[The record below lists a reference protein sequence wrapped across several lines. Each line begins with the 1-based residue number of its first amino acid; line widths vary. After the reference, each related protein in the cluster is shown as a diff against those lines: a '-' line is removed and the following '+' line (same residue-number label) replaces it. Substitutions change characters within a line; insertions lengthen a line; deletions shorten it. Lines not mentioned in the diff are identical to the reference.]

1 MKVSEIL
8 AGSTKAYPSIE
19 IVPPLRGITK
29 DELLESIA
37 PFMEFSP
44 KYINVTSH
52 RDEFEYREEADGSFS
67 RHLLRNRIN
76 ETTVCAA
83 IMSKYDVEVVPHL
96 ICGGSTKEEI
106 ESKLDNLEFLGINN
120 IVALRGDS
128 MTGEKRFTPTP
139 GGYSFASELV
149 EGIRSYQGSAG
160 YKRKRGMDSST
171 SLGMTEGGNG
181 MTEGG
186 NGKTERG
193 NGMTEKELG
202 RGKRLAEERF
212 FCIGVGAYPE
222 KHFEAAN
229 IETDILNLKRKV
241 DAGADYI
248 ITQMF
253 FDNKVYYDFVEKCRA
268 AGITVPIVPGLK
280 PLSTARQISVLPEAF
295 SLDIPL
301 ELTGEIEKH
310 RNDKEAVYRIGTEWC
325 TMQCKDLLKHGVPAV
340 HFYTMGKSRNITD
353 ILREC
358 F

>member
-8 AGSTKAYPSIE
+8 ACSRKAYPSIE

-29 DELLESIA
+29 EELLESIA
-37 PFMEFSP
+37 PFMEFKP

-52 RDEFEYREEADGSFS
+52 RDEFEYRQEADGSFS

-83 IMSKYDVEVVPHL
+83 IMSRYDVEVIPHL
-96 ICGGSTKEEI
+96 ICGGNTKEEI
-106 ESKLDNLEFLGINN
+106 ESRLDNLAFLGINN

-128 MTGEKRFTPTP
+128 MSGEKRFTPTP
-139 GGYSFASELV
+139 GGYSYASEMI
-149 EGIRSYQGSAG
+149 EGIRNYQGSNS
-160 YKRKRGMDSST
+160 YRRSRGLDT
-171 SLGMTEGGNG
+171 DD
-181 MTEGG
+181 
-186 NGKTERG
+186 
-193 NGMTEKELG
+193 
-202 RGKRLAEERF
+202 RF

-229 IETDILNLKRKV
+229 IETDILNLKKKV

-253 FDNKVYYDFVEKCRA
+253 FDNQIYYDFVEKCRA
-268 AGITVPIVPGLK
+268 AGITVPIIPGLK
-280 PLSTARQISVLPEAF
+280 PISTARQINVLPEAF

-301 ELTGEIEKH
+301 ELTQEIEKFKD
-310 RNDKEAVYRIGTEWC
+310 NKEAVYNIGTQWC
-325 TMQCKDLLKHGVPAV
+325 AMQCKDLLQHGVPAV

>member
-1 MKVSEIL
+1 MKISEIL
-8 AGSTKAYPSIE
+8 ANSMKAYPSIE

-52 RDEFEYREEADGSFS
+52 RDEFEYREEPDGSFS
-67 RHLLRNRIN
+67 RHLIRNRIS

-106 ESKLDNLEFLGINN
+106 ESRLDNLAFLGINN

-128 MTGEKRFTPTP
+128 MSGEKRFTPTP
-139 GGYSFASELV
+139 GGYRYASELV
-149 EGIRSYQGSAG
+149 EGIRSYQGSNS
-160 YKRKRGMDSST
+160 YRRSRGLETDD
-171 SLGMTEGGNG
+171 
-181 MTEGG
+181 
-186 NGKTERG
+186 
-193 NGMTEKELG
+193 
-202 RGKRLAEERF
+202 RF

-229 IETDILNLKRKV
+229 IETDILNLKKKV

-268 AGITVPIVPGLK
+268 AGINVPIIPGLK
-280 PLSTARQISVLPEAF
+280 PLSTARQVSVLPESF
-295 SLDIPL
+295 SLDIPV
-301 ELTGEIEKH
+301 ELTQEIEKVKG
-310 RNDKEAVYRIGTEWC
+310 NKEAVYRIGTEWC
-325 TMQCKDLLKHGVPAV
+325 AMQCKDLLKHGVPAV
-340 HFYTMGKSRNITD
+340 HFYTMGKSDNITE

>member
-1 MKVSEIL
+1 
-8 AGSTKAYPSIE
+8 
-19 IVPPLRGITK
+19 
-29 DELLESIA
+29 
-37 PFMEFSP
+37 MEFSP

-52 RDEFEYREEADGSFS
+52 RDEFEYREEADGTFS
-67 RHLLRNRIN
+67 RHLLRNRIS

-96 ICGGSTKEEI
+96 ICGGSTIEEI
-106 ESKLDNLEFLGINN
+106 ESKLDNMAFLGINN

-128 MTGEKRFTPTP
+128 MAGEKRFTPTP
-139 GGYSFASELV
+139 GGYRYASELV
-149 EGIRSYQGSAG
+149 EGIRSYQGSNS
-160 YKRKRGMDSST
+160 YRRSRGLEADD
-171 SLGMTEGGNG
+171 
-181 MTEGG
+181 
-186 NGKTERG
+186 
-193 NGMTEKELG
+193 
-202 RGKRLAEERF
+202 RF

-229 IETDILNLKRKV
+229 IETDILNLKKKV

-253 FDNKVYYDFVEKCRA
+253 FDNQVYYDFAARCRA
-268 AGITVPIVPGLK
+268 AGINVPIIPGLK
-280 PLSTARQISVLPEAF
+280 PISTARQISVLPEAF

-301 ELTGEIEKH
+301 ELTQEIEKH
-310 RNDKEAVYRIGTEWC
+310 KNDKDAVYRIGTEWC
-325 TMQCKDLLKHGVPAV
+325 TAQCKDLLQHNVPAV

>member
-8 AGSTKAYPSIE
+8 ATSTKAYPSIE

-29 DELLESIA
+29 EELLESIA

-52 RDEFEYREEADGSFS
+52 RDEFEYREEEDGSFS

-128 MTGEKRFTPTP
+128 MTGEKRFMPTP
-139 GGYSFASELV
+139 GGYRYASELV

-171 SLGMTEGGNG
+171 SLGMTERG
-181 MTEGG
+181 EGYADD
-186 NGKTERG
+186 RY
-193 NGMTEKELG
+193 
-202 RGKRLAEERF
+202 
-212 FCIGVGAYPE
+212 FCIGVGGYPE

-229 IETDILNLKRKV
+229 IETDILNLKKKV

-253 FDNKVYYDFVEKCRA
+253 FDNKVYYDFVDRCRA
-268 AGITVPIVPGLK
+268 AGITVPVIPGLK
-280 PLSTARQISVLPEAF
+280 PISTPKQLTTLPEAF
-295 SLDIPL
+295 SLDIPF
-301 ELTGEIEKH
+301 ELTDAISKVK
-310 RNDKEAVYRIGTEWC
+310 NDKDAVYQIGREWC
-325 TMQCKDLLKHGVPAV
+325 TMQCKDLIANGVPAV
-340 HFYTMGKSRNITD
+340 HFYTMGKSENITH

>member
-1 MKVSEIL
+1 MKISDIL
-8 AGSTKAYPSIE
+8 ANSRTTYPSIE
-19 IVPPLRGITK
+19 IVPPLKGVNK
-29 DELLESIA
+29 HELLESIA
-37 PFMEFSP
+37 PFMDFSP

-52 RDEFEYREEADGSFS
+52 RDEFEFREEADGSFS
-67 RHLLRNRIN
+67 KHLVRNRIS

-96 ICGGSTKEEI
+96 ICGGSTVEEI
-106 ESKLDNLEFLGINN
+106 ESKLDNMAFLGINN

-128 MTGEKRFTPTP
+128 MAGEKRFTPTP
-139 GGYSFASELV
+139 GGYRYASELV
-149 EGIRSYQGSAG
+149 VGIRSYQGSNS
-160 YKRKRGMDSST
+160 YRRSRGLEADD
-171 SLGMTEGGNG
+171 
-181 MTEGG
+181 
-186 NGKTERG
+186 
-193 NGMTEKELG
+193 
-202 RGKRLAEERF
+202 RF

-229 IETDILNLKRKV
+229 IETDILNLKKTV

-253 FDNKVYYDFVEKCRA
+253 FDNKVYYDFAARCRA
-268 AGITVPIVPGLK
+268 AGINVPIIPGLK
-280 PLSTARQISVLPEAF
+280 PISTARQISVLPEAF

-301 ELTGEIEKH
+301 ELTQEIEKH
-310 RNDKEAVYRIGTEWC
+310 KNDKDAVYRIGTEWC
-325 TMQCKDLLKHGVPAV
+325 TAQCKDLLQHNVPAV

>member
-1 MKVSEIL
+1 MKISQILSE
-8 AGSTKAYPSIE
+8 STKAYPSLE
-19 IVPPLRGITK
+19 IVPPLRGMTK

-52 RDEFEYREEADGSFS
+52 RDEFEYREEADGTFS
-67 RHLLRNRIN
+67 RHLLRNRIS

-83 IMSKYDVEVVPHL
+83 IMSRYDVEVVPHL
-96 ICGGSTKEEI
+96 ICGGNTKEEI
-106 ESKLDNLEFLGINN
+106 ESRLDNLAFLGINN

-139 GGYSFASELV
+139 GGYSYASELV
-149 EGIRSYQGSAG
+149 EGIRSYQGSNS
-160 YKRKRGMDSST
+160 YRRSRGLEADD
-171 SLGMTEGGNG
+171 
-181 MTEGG
+181 
-186 NGKTERG
+186 RY
-193 NGMTEKELG
+193 
-202 RGKRLAEERF
+202 

-229 IETDILNLKRKV
+229 IETDILNLKKKV

-253 FDNKVYYDFVEKCRA
+253 FDNQIYYDFVDRCRA
-268 AGITVPIVPGLK
+268 AGIDVPIIPGLK
-280 PLSTARQISVLPEAF
+280 PLSTARQVSLLPESF
-295 SLDIPL
+295 SLDIPV
-301 ELTGEIEKH
+301 ELTREIEKVK
-310 RNDKEAVYRIGTEWC
+310 NDKEAVYRIGTEWC
-325 TMQCKDLLKHGVPAV
+325 TMQCKDLIAHGVPAV
-340 HFYTMGKSRNITD
+340 HFYTMGKSRNIVD

>member
-1 MKVSEIL
+1 MKISEIL
-8 AGSTKAYPSIE
+8 AASKKAYPSIE

-52 RDEFEYREEADGSFS
+52 RDEFEYREEADGTFS
-67 RHLLRNRIN
+67 RHLLRNRIS

-96 ICGGSTKEEI
+96 ICGGSTVEEI
-106 ESKLDNLEFLGINN
+106 ESKLDNMAFLGINN

-128 MTGEKRFTPTP
+128 MAGEKRFTPTP
-139 GGYSFASELV
+139 GGYRYASELV
-149 EGIRSYQGSAG
+149 EGIRSYQGSNS
-160 YKRKRGMDSST
+160 YRRSRGLEADD
-171 SLGMTEGGNG
+171 
-181 MTEGG
+181 
-186 NGKTERG
+186 
-193 NGMTEKELG
+193 
-202 RGKRLAEERF
+202 RF

-229 IETDILNLKRKV
+229 IETDILNLQKKV

-253 FDNKVYYDFVEKCRA
+253 FDNKVYYDFAARCRA
-268 AGITVPIVPGLK
+268 AGINVPIIPGLK
-280 PLSTARQISVLPEAF
+280 PISTARQISVLPEAF

-301 ELTGEIEKH
+301 ELTQEIEKH
-310 RNDKEAVYRIGTEWC
+310 KNDKDAVYRIGTEWC
-325 TMQCKDLLKHGVPAV
+325 TKQCKDLLKNNVPAV

>member
-1 MKVSEIL
+1 MKISDIL
-8 AGSTKAYPSIE
+8 AGSSKAYPSIE

-29 DELLESIA
+29 EELLESIA

-52 RDEFEYREEADGSFS
+52 RDEFEYRQEADGTFS
-67 RHLLRNRIN
+67 RHLLRNRIS

-83 IMSKYDVEVVPHL
+83 IMSRYDVEVVPHL

-106 ESKLDNLEFLGINN
+106 ESRLDNLAFLGINN

-139 GGYSFASELV
+139 GGYRYASELV
-149 EGIRSYQGSAG
+149 EGIRAYQGSAS
-160 YKRKRGMDSST
+160 YQRKRKSESA
-171 SLGMTEGGNG
+171 SGMT
-181 MTEGG
+181 TE
-186 NGKTERG
+186 ND
-193 NGMTEKELG
+193 
-202 RGKRLAEERF
+202 RF

-229 IETDILNLKRKV
+229 IETDILNLKKKV

-253 FDNKVYYDFVEKCRA
+253 FDNQIYYDFVAKCRA
-268 AGITVPIVPGLK
+268 AGITVPIIPGLK
-280 PLSTARQISVLPEAF
+280 PLSTALQVSVLPEAF

-301 ELTGEIEKH
+301 ELTQEIQKYK
-310 RNDKEAVYRIGTEWC
+310 NDKEAVYQIGTEWC
-325 TMQCKDLLKHGVPAV
+325 TAQCKDLLKNNVPAI

-353 ILREC
+353 ILRKC

>member
-8 AGSTKAYPSIE
+8 ANSKKAFPSLE

-29 DELLESIA
+29 KELIESIA

-52 RDEFEYREEADGSFS
+52 RDEYEYAQQPDGSFT
-67 RHLLRNRIN
+67 RKLVRNRIN

-83 IMSKYDVEVVPHL
+83 IMAEYDIEVIPHL

-128 MTGEKRFTPTP
+128 TVGEKRFTPTP
-139 GGYSFASELV
+139 GGYRYASELI
-149 EGIRSYQGSAG
+149 EGIRAQHNDY
-160 YKRKRGMDSST
+160 
-171 SLGMTEGGNG
+171 
-181 MTEGG
+181 
-186 NGKTERG
+186 
-193 NGMTEKELG
+193 
-202 RGKRLAEERF
+202 
-212 FCIGVGAYPE
+212 FCIGVGGYPE

-229 IETDILNLKRKV
+229 IETDIVNLKKKV

-253 FDNKVYYDFVEKCRA
+253 FDNQVYYDFVDKCRK
-268 AGITVPIVPGLK
+268 AGINVPIIPGLK
-280 PLSTARQISVLPEAF
+280 PISTARQISMLPEAF
-295 SLDIPL
+295 SLNIPV
-301 ELTGEIEKH
+301 ELTDAISKAA
-310 RNDKEAVYRIGTEWC
+310 NDKEAVYKLGTEWC
-325 TMQCKDLLKHGVPAV
+325 AMQCKDLLANGVPAV
-340 HFYTMGKSRNITD
+340 HFYTMGKTDNIVR
-353 ILREC
+353 ILKDC

>member
-1 MKVSEIL
+1 MKISEIL
-8 AGSTKAYPSIE
+8 AASKKAYPSIE

-52 RDEFEYREEADGSFS
+52 RDEFEYREEADGTFS
-67 RHLLRNRIN
+67 RHLLRNRIS

-96 ICGGSTKEEI
+96 ICGGSTVEEI
-106 ESKLDNLEFLGINN
+106 ESKLDNMAFLGINN

-128 MTGEKRFTPTP
+128 MAGEKRFTPTP
-139 GGYSFASELV
+139 GGYRYASELV
-149 EGIRSYQGSAG
+149 EGIRSYQGSNS
-160 YKRKRGMDSST
+160 YRRSRGLEADD
-171 SLGMTEGGNG
+171 
-181 MTEGG
+181 
-186 NGKTERG
+186 
-193 NGMTEKELG
+193 
-202 RGKRLAEERF
+202 RF

-229 IETDILNLKRKV
+229 IETDILNLKKKV

-253 FDNKVYYDFVEKCRA
+253 FDNNIYYDFVEKCRA
-268 AGITVPIVPGLK
+268 AGINVPIIPGLK
-280 PLSTARQISVLPEAF
+280 PISTARQISVLPEAF

-301 ELTGEIEKH
+301 ELTQEIEKH
-310 RNDKEAVYRIGTEWC
+310 KNDKDAVYRIGTEWC
-325 TMQCKDLLKHGVPAV
+325 TKQCKDLLKNNVPAV